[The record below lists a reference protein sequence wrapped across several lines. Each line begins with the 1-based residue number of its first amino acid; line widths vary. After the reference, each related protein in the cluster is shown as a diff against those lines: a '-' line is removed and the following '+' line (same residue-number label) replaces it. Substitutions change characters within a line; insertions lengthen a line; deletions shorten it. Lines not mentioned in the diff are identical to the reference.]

1 MAEST
6 LNRPPRVLRSLM
18 PTPNSWLSD
27 GPPAPRWV
35 RSSTTDRLTGVA
47 ALGVKVSSPFEPR
60 ANAP

>member
-1 MAEST
+1 MAGST

-27 GPPAPRWV
+27 GPPTPRWV
-35 RSSTTDRLTGVA
+35 VSWTTDRLTGVA
-47 ALGVKVSSPFEPR
+47 PFGVKVSSPFAPR